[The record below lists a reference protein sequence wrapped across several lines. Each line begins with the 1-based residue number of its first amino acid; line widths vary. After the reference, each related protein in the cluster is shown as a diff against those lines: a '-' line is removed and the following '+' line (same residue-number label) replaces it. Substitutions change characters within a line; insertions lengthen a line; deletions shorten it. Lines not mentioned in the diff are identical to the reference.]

1 MFESFIAR
9 RYLRSKQ
16 KEGMI
21 SVISVI
27 AVAGIATGVMALIIA
42 LGITSGLSGTLEQ
55 TFLEATGHVMILERV
70 AGPGI
75 EDWEAKAA
83 RLKEIEGV
91 TSVEG
96 VLYDTGFL
104 RGPINSTGIQ
114 VKGVLVGDES
124 NLPLM
129 LRNLKEGSLEGLA
142 DPAAPGI
149 ILGSGIAE
157 KLGAVVGKPVT
168 LIIPN
173 GRITPLGP
181 AERVETIFVNGI
193 FESGVYEF
201 DNSWTYMDLRTVQDL
216 YSYDDVVN
224 AIELK
229 VDDVYD
235 APRIAKEAEILLQDP
250 DLEATTWQEQNQQ
263 LLNSFRLERRVATIT
278 ISLIQI
284 VAALNILSVLVMLV
298 MEKRRAVAI
307 LMSMGAKAA
316 QIRKI
321 FILEGLMIGGTGTVL
336 GLIAGYTLSY
346 FADRGRWLQI
356 DAEVYSLSY
365 VPVHTSWVDGIW
377 VAAFAL
383 LISFV
388 AALYPANKAAKISP
402 VESMRYE

>member
-16 KEGMI
+16 KEEMI

-55 TFLEATGHVMILERV
+55 TFLEATGHVMMLERI

-75 EDWEAKAA
+75 VDWEEKAA
-83 RLKEIEGV
+83 RLKEIDGV
-91 TSVEG
+91 ASVEG

-104 RGPINSTGIQ
+104 RGPINSSGIQ
-114 VKGVLVGDES
+114 VKGVLVSDES

-129 LRNLKEGSLEGLA
+129 LRNLKEGSLEDLA

-149 ILGSGIAE
+149 ILGAGIAK

-181 AERVETIFVNGI
+181 AERVETIFVDGL

-201 DNSWTYMDLRTVQDL
+201 DNSWAYMDLRTVQDL

-235 APRIAKEAEILLQDP
+235 APRIATEAEILLQDP
-250 DLEATTWQEQNQQ
+250 DLQATTWQEQNQQ

-284 VAALNILSVLVMLV
+284 VAALNILSVLVMMV

-307 LMSMGAKAA
+307 LMSMGAKTA

-321 FILEGLMIGGTGTVL
+321 FIFEGLMIGGTGTIL
-336 GLIAGYTLSY
+336 GLIAGYLLSY

-365 VPVHTSWVDGIW
+365 VPVHTSWTDGIW